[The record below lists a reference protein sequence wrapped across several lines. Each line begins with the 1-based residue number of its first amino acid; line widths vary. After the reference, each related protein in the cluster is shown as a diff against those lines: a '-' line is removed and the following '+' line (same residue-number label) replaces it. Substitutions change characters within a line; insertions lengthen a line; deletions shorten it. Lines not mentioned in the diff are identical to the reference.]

1 MRTRGPVRRLSWWL
15 LALLALAPATSACER
30 ADPVSLSDPW
40 PTGLARPS
48 SVREAEALKAAGTT
62 WTDRQVRQFYLERVF
77 AIGPADDIAA
87 TRGDTIETR
96 ARTAYTSRHDARM
109 IARAMMQDPAAVTA
123 LQDRDRAKYGAPD
136 GPSFEF
142 LVERAAE
149 KGLTG
154 DAIYASIVESAQ
166 RTDAATNA
174 SMGL

>member
-1 MRTRGPVRRLSWWL
+1 MRTRGPARRLSWWL
-15 LALLALAPATSACER
+15 LALLVGAPASSACER

-40 PTGLARPS
+40 PAGLARPN
-48 SVREAEALKAAGTT
+48 SVSEAEALKAAGAT
-62 WTDRQVRQFYLERVF
+62 WTDRQVRQFYLERVS
-77 AIGPADDIAA
+77 AIGPADELAA
-87 TRGDTIETR
+87 TRGDTLEMR
-96 ARTAYTSRHDARM
+96 AREAFTSRHDARM
-109 IARAMMQDPAAVTA
+109 IARAMMQDPAAVAA